1 MDIHLARKMVSAAF
15 ESGRVL
21 GNLLP
26 VLKQAMPHD
35 EYRACAHDLGLAI
48 DAANAALLTRAIA
61 AHPEL
66 EAEIDAAIQQR
77 GFY

>member
-26 VLKQAMPHD
+26 VLKQSLPPE
-35 EYRACAHDLGLAI
+35 EYRACAHDLGVAI
-48 DAANAALLTRAIA
+48 DATNTALLARAIS

-66 EAEIDAAIQQR
+66 ETEIDAAMQQR

>member
-26 VLKQAMPHD
+26 ALKQSLPPD
-35 EYRACAHDLGLAI
+35 EYRACAHALGAAI
-48 DAANAALLTRAIA
+48 DATNTALLTRAIN

-66 EAEIDAAIQQR
+66 EAEIDAAMQQR